1 MKWGHVARIST
12 SKAPRDVL
20 NRCATVVVASE
31 EALRPVTRL
40 PEPHFRSGDNEVA
53 DDVSNAFANDDVA
66 RTDASGASVSMFLA
80 TKPLT
85 LVLDGARVVVDTK

>member
-20 NRCATVVVASE
+20 NRCATVVVAKDD
-31 EALRPVTRL
+31 ARRPVTRR
-40 PEPHFRSGDNEVA
+40 PEPHFLSGDNEVA
-53 DDVSNAFANDDVA
+53 DDVSKAFANDDVA
-66 RTDASGASVSMFLA
+66 SNFDASGAKVSMFLA

-85 LVLDGARVVVDTK
+85 EYSTGPA